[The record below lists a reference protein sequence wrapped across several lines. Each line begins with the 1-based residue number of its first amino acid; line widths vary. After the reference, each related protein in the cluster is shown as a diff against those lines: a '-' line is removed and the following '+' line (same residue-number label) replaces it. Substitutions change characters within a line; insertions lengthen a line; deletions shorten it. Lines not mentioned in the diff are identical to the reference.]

1 MQNGE
6 LHLSEVVISHQ
17 LMCILWMSFRLQGGF
32 LLFYFAPF
40 RVSSCST
47 NFKYKNMDINFSKLP
62 IIEDVCLRFPSAPFH
77 VVLQKQYTN
86 DMVVCNIPCFFRN
99 KFNAVTL
106 QPNRGPVC
114 LRNTA
119 GNFSFSDTM

>member
-1 MQNGE
+1 MTTCKIGNCTYQRPLSVFFGC
-6 LHLSEVVISHQ
+6 HLDFKVGFTHF
-17 LMCILWMSFRLQGGF
+17 ILPLSDVF
-32 LLFYFAPF
+32 
-40 RVSSCST
+40 SCPT
-47 NFKYKNMDINFSKLP
+47 NFQYENRYINFSKLP

-77 VVLQKQYTN
+77 VILQKQYTN
-86 DMVVCNIPCFFRN
+86 DMAVCNIPCFFRN

-106 QPNRGPVC
+106 QPNRGLVC